1 MIIPLDINQ
10 DWTIQKY
17 RNITP
22 NEFVSHNDG
31 LLIKVRSSASP
42 LIYPFQSGLEI
53 TGFSV
58 RGEVRGEI
66 KLSSQQRQGEEGADD
81 FHFRLGIVEAGET
94 RLNFAEKI
102 ISAAWI
108 KNLFSLAPKNAGINR
123 IEFYNLS
130 YDEKIQWQTRSHPLS
145 SLLRENIV
153 SQIENEGPF
162 KMDVTLAQS
171 TKIWGLWI
179 SSDGDDTKKDFDV
192 MIEEI
197 VLKTT
202 NQ

>member
-1 MIIPLDINQ
+1 MIIPLDIDQ

-17 RNITP
+17 GKIAA
-22 NEFVSHNDG
+22 NEFISQPNG

-53 TGFSV
+53 TGFSIK
-58 RGEVRGEI
+58 GEVKGEI
-66 KLSSQQRQGEEGADD
+66 KLSTQHLQGEKGADD
-81 FHFRLGIVEAGET
+81 FHFRLGIVEAGER
-94 RLNFAEKI
+94 RLNFAEKV

-108 KNLFSLAPKNAGINR
+108 KNLFSLAPKDAGINR

-130 YDEKIQWQTRSHPLS
+130 YDEKISWQTRAHPLS

-153 SQIENEGPF
+153 SQIDNEGPF
-162 KMDVTLAQS
+162 NMDVNWDKP

-192 MIEEI
+192 LINEI
-197 VLKTT
+197 VLKTAKE
-202 NQ
+202 